1 MFCLLMSYQNSG
13 ALFTEKKKKNNEKKY
28 DILPKMPFPVQADG
42 NVLVRHY
49 SLQFVKLGPTD
60 LET

>member
-1 MFCLLMSYQNSG
+1 MSFNVLSK
-13 ALFTEKKKKNNEKKY
+13 FRSVVHWKKKNNDKKY

-49 SLQFVKLGPTD
+49 NLQFVKLGPTD

>member
-1 MFCLLMSYQNSG
+1 MSFNVLSK
-13 ALFTEKKKKNNEKKY
+13 FRSVVHWKKKNNNDKKY

-60 LET
+60 LGT

>member
-1 MFCLLMSYQNSG
+1 MSFNVLSK
-13 ALFTEKKKKNNEKKY
+13 FRSVVHWKKKNNNDKKY

-60 LET
+60 LEK

>member
-1 MFCLLMSYQNSG
+1 MSFNVLSK
-13 ALFTEKKKKNNEKKY
+13 FRSVVHWKKKNNNDKKY

>member
-13 ALFTEKKKKNNEKKY
+13 ALFTEKKKNNNDKKY

-60 LET
+60 LEK